1 MHGAGSSTHC
11 NQWTFNVFRFVLLSF
26 SRFDDS
32 FPARSQ
38 PGMTAHMCQFGLRV
52 ELVRIARYSLGNSM
66 AGDLTLG
73 FSCCMIAGVGFAVNY
88 VPVKSC
94 DVGDGIFFSAAM
106 SVTRLH

>member
-1 MHGAGSSTHC
+1 MAQGLQHTD
-11 NQWTFNVFRFVLLSF
+11 VFRFVLLSF

-52 ELVRIARYSLGNSM
+52 ELVRIARNSLGNSM
-66 AGDLTLG
+66 AGDFTLG
-73 FSCCMIAGVGFAVNY
+73 FSCCMIAGFGFAVNY

-94 DVGDGIFFSAAM
+94 DIGDGIFFSAAM